1 MVNITS
7 LEHTHDLR
15 LPAWG
20 PYTKKYTG
28 ISHLP
33 DLASG
38 LRFDLSV
45 FPGYYRRQALIVL
58 LPRRPVCQWK
68 RLPISGEKPVI
79 HPISE
84 KGVST

>member
-1 MVNITS
+1 MINITS
-7 LEHTHDLR
+7 LEHSHNLR

-45 FPGYYRRQALIVL
+45 FPGYYRRQVMVPNAKWESGFH
-58 LPRRPVCQWK
+58 PWEAA
-68 RLPISGEKPVI
+68 PI
-79 HPISE
+79 
-84 KGVST
+84 